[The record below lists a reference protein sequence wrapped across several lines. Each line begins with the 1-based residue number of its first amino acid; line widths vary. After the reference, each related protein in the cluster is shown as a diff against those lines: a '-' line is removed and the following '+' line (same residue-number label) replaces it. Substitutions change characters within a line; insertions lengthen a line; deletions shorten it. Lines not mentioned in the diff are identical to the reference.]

1 MLLVNNAIIR
11 ITLFF
16 VGKRNIGQERIRLT
30 VNEIK
35 GVALSDK
42 TKPISEYI
50 KTDSTILFFKDLGL

>member
-1 MLLVNNAIIR
+1 M
-11 ITLFF
+11 TMF

-42 TKPISEYI
+42 TKPLSEYI
-50 KTDSTILFFKDLGL
+50 KTDSTVLYFKDLGL

>member
-1 MLLVNNAIIR
+1 MLLVSNTNIR
-11 ITLFF
+11 MTMF
-16 VGKRNIGQERIRLT
+16 VGKRNIGHERIILT

-42 TKPISEYI
+42 TKPLSEYI

>member
-1 MLLVNNAIIR
+1 MIL
-11 ITLFF
+11 F

-42 TKPISEYI
+42 TKPLSEYI
-50 KTDSTILFFKDLGL
+50 KTESTVLYFKDLGL

>member
-1 MLLVNNAIIR
+1 MLLVNNTFKRMI
-11 ITLFF
+11 LF

-42 TKPISEYI
+42 TKPLSEYI
-50 KTDSTILFFKDLGL
+50 KTESTVLYFKDLGL